1 MKHEKVRRI
10 RLQWKIAALMAL
22 VVLIVI
28 AVMSV
33 VSVLRSKNDLM
44 DASKSKAAGVAMSVA
59 EFVDPVLMTELQEGD
74 EEKEEYLAALE
85 DLRKFMQ
92 DEDISDI
99 YTMRKDDGNLVFVL
113 DADEEDPAAI
123 CEEYETYDV
132 IDGAFA
138 GEVTTDDEVTT
149 DEWGSTFSA
158 FAPVHAEDGSVI
170 GVVGVDCS
178 IDALDEEV
186 ADMMKMLIIVAA
198 CGLVVAI
205 ILAILIGAVMS
216 RNIQKV
222 NDKVSELASNEGD
235 LTQTVTVR
243 SGDEVEN
250 VADNVSAFIG
260 KLRTMMMD
268 IRDGVDH
275 VYEST
280 VRIYEDVD
288 QTKAELDSVNHT
300 LTSMNDS
307 MQQSA
312 GMVGGM
318 TAITTEAGEKA
329 NSVRERAAEQSEK
342 MEELRRNT
350 VQMNETSRESQ
361 EKIKATIERD
371 RAVLEEQ
378 MKQSERIHEI
388 LELTDAIIG
397 ISSQTQLLALN
408 ASIEA
413 ARAGEAGKGF
423 AVVAQEISN
432 LSVETET
439 TAKKISE
446 INAFTVETIDAL
458 IKSSAE
464 LMEFLD
470 TRILEDFDTMIDNN
484 RSVETE
490 LVELNR
496 NMSYFSDVSHELTDC
511 MDRVESD
518 IHQLSVIVE
527 EQESGISEVAESMNM
542 IVGNMEEIRH
552 EEEESQDISKRLQ
565 ENLGHFKL

>member
-22 VVLIVI
+22 VVLIII

-33 VSVLRSKNDLM
+33 VSVLRSKSDLM

-74 EEKEEYLAALE
+74 EEKEEYIAALE

-186 ADMMKMLIIVAA
+186 ADMMKMLIIVAV

-280 VRIYEDVD
+280 VRIYDDVD
-288 QTKAELDSVNHT
+288 QTKSELDSVNRT

-329 NSVRERAAEQSEK
+329 NSVRERAAEQSVK

-552 EEEESQDISKRLQ
+552 EEEESQDISRRLQ
-565 ENLGHFKL
+565 ESLGHFKL